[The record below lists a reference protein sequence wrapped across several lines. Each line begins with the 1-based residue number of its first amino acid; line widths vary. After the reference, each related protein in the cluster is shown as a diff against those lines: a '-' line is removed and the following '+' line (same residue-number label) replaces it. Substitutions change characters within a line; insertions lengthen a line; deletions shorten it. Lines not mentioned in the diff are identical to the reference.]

1 MDDYWVAVVWT
12 LLPTIV
18 VSAIFFFVLR
28 SVIRADRNERRRS
41 IFGHRRI
48 KFGCALHDGGQQ
60 NLSLGKRFFLKAALF
75 CDALSKLHQFV
86 PSVSPFSGLLGLG
99 GNHLQ
104 R

>member
-28 SVIRADRNERRRS
+28 SMIRADRNERRQYA
-41 IFGHRRI
+41 RI
-48 KFGCALHDGGQQ
+48 EAQERA
-60 NLSLGKRFFLKAALF
+60 KRGLPPVAA
-75 CDALSKLHQFV
+75 AEASA
-86 PSVSPFSGLLGLG
+86 PSE
-99 GNHLQ
+99 